1 MREEF
6 EEKFKEMR
14 AKVRIEAQNEMEAD
28 IQVEIQLS
36 SIQQSETIL
45 FLVEIAPLFIG
56 IALHYNNF
64 ELQRKEYIKK
74 IRREDL

>member
-6 EEKFKEMR
+6 EEKFKEMQ
-14 AKVRIEAQNEMEAD
+14 AKVRIETQNEMKAD
-28 IQVEIQLS
+28 IQIEIQLS
-36 SIQQSETIL
+36 SIQQSKTIL
-45 FLVEIAPLFIG
+45 LPLFID

-64 ELQRKEYIKK
+64 ELQWKEYIKK